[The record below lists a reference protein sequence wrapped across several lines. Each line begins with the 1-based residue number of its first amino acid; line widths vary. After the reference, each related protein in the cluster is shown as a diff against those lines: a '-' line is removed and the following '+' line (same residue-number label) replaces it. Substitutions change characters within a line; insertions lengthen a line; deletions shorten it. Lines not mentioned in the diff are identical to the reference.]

1 MSWEGDIPNIIYI
14 KKENNMSR
22 IEGEEKYFTAQE
34 ARNIANEILDKQF
47 NEELDAI
54 YELINNA
61 RFDGK
66 MSIIMHNKRISV
78 ISQQFLRNK
87 GFTVKIDNGTQWD
100 PCDDTIISW

>member
-22 IEGEEKYFTAQE
+22 IEGEEKYFTAKK

-61 RFDGK
+61 LFEGK
-66 MSIIMHNKRISV
+66 MSIIIHNKCISV
-78 ISQQFLRNK
+78 ASQQFLRNK

-100 PCDDTIISW
+100 PANDTLISW